1 MVKSKSAKISFLESE
16 FKSIK
21 HSNYFDIYDEIL
33 SLYKGK
39 KIKVLEIGVL
49 NGGGLFML
57 RKILGNKAEI
67 VGIDLNPSC
76 LKFSDFGFKIF
87 IGDQNNDKFWVDFFH
102 TMGQFDVIIDD
113 GGHTNSQQI
122 NSLNSCVNH
131 ITDGGVYITE
141 DVHTSYWFEFGNPSK
156 SSFISYVKKIVDVV
170 NSRGPRVKPKVHNS
184 FYRTVHS
191 ISIYQS
197 IVCFRINRFK
207 AVASSHISNNG
218 KTLAHKD
225 FRDNSSAIFPILEWL
240 STSNRK
246 LNIYTKLILLFIYHK
261 TLNIKLKLQFIKL
274 SKTSNKFDI

>member
-57 RKILGNKAEI
+57 RKILGNKAQI

-76 LKFSDFGFKIF
+76 LKFNDFGFKIF
-87 IGDQNNDKFWVDFFH
+87 IGDQNNDKFWVNFFN

-113 GGHTNSQQI
+113 GGHTNSQ
-122 NSLNSCVNH
+122 
-131 ITDGGVYITE
+131 YITE

-191 ISIYQS
+191 ISFYQS

-207 AVASSHISNNG
+207 AVASSHISNSG
-218 KTLAHKD
+218 KTFAHKD

-246 LNIYTKLILLFIYHK
+246 LSIHTKLILLFIYHK
-261 TLNIKLKLQFIKL
+261 ALNIKLKLQFMKL